1 MKIVEG
7 VSLHLI
13 KNQQF
18 KTNHL
23 TFRFSGDFNNKT
35 VARRSLV
42 AQMLVTANAKYP
54 KGTRIS
60 RKVSFLIW
68 R

>member
-42 AQMLVTANAKYP
+42 A
-54 KGTRIS
+54 
-60 RKVSFLIW
+60 
-68 R
+68 